1 MNGGAYEMQR
11 KKILAVSVLFI
22 LLMGITLVLPGCGGD
37 SPTTSTAS
45 ESEETSAV
53 ESTPIEPIELI
64 LHHHDPQNSVAG
76 VFLQK
81 WADDVTAA
89 SNGLLKV
96 TAYHGGVLG
105 TQKDMYDMLKNGTID
120 IAWGSVSASAGNFPM
135 SEVFTLP
142 MLGFDDAMAA
152 TSTYMDLWE
161 QTDYLQNEYSNF
173 HVILLHTFCD
183 FTVTF
188 RNEGVA
194 FNGLS
199 DIKGKNIRTVGT
211 WVTQFCSN
219 IGASP
224 VTVAASEVYSSLE
237 KGLLDGAM
245 LDWNFIRSYKIYE
258 QCKTFYDTKLMFGPD
273 FLIMNKDTYET
284 LPEEAKTVIDA
295 YSGKEKAI
303 EMAQAYMESR
313 DFCLEEIPKN
323 GGAIIEPNAQLMDEL
338 NVVAKGVWD
347 TWVQENTAKALP
359 AQEVFDFVK
368 ASAGN

>member
-1 MNGGAYEMQR
+1 MQG
-11 KKILAVSVLFI
+11 KKKFVTSLLFI
-22 LLMGITLVLPGCGGD
+22 LLVCMLAMVGCGSGND
-37 SPTTSTAS
+37 SSSQTSTG
-45 ESEETSAV
+45 SEEPAQAEAAQT
-53 ESTPIEPIELI
+53 EPIELI

-105 TQKDMYDMLKNGTID
+105 TQKDMYDMLTNGTID
-120 IAWGSVSASAGNFPM
+120 IAWGSVSASSGNFPM

-142 MLGFDDAMAA
+142 MLGFDNAMEA
-152 TSTYMDLWE
+152 TETYMDVWE
-161 QTDYLQNEYSNF
+161 QTDYFQNEYSNF

-183 FTVTF
+183 FTVAF
-188 RNEGVA
+188 RNEGA
-194 FNGLS
+194 TFNSLA

-211 WVTQFCSN
+211 WVTQFSTG

-237 KGLLDGAM
+237 KGMLDGAM

-273 FLIMNKDTYET
+273 FLIMNKEKYAS
-284 LPEEAKTVIDA
+284 LPEEAKAIIDE
-295 YSGKEKAI
+295 YSGKEKAL
-303 EMAQAYMESR
+303 EMAQAYTESR
-313 DFCLEEIPKN
+313 DFCFEEIPKN
-323 GGAIIEPNAQLMDEL
+323 GGTIVEPSAGLMDEMNAAAEVL
-338 NVVAKGVWD
+338 WAAWVEENEAKG
-347 TWVQENTAKALP
+347 LP
-359 AQEVFDFVK
+359 AQATFDFVK
-368 ASAGN
+368 AAAAD